1 MKSFHE
7 IIEECGGPDGF
18 LREQQIEMGIT
29 VERDK
34 LHELLADAVNN
45 GALDLDRYNEYKRIN
60 LRLSIAAGKMAR
72 RIRILEG
79 ESAQEPTVRRIPP
92 CDSGIR

>member
-1 MKSFHE
+1 MKSLKQV
-7 IIEECGGPDGF
+7 IEDAGGFDGF
-18 LREQQIEMGIT
+18 LREQQIESGIT
-29 VERDK
+29 IERDK

-72 RIRILEG
+72 RIRVLES
-79 ESAQEPTVRRIPP
+79 ESSHT
-92 CDSGIR
+92 DSLEVGG